1 MEMGTAPAPPTKT
14 ATEDLSAFNDDEL
27 AGTQKGAR
35 VSEQP
40 PRRGKRAATSP
51 ESRSSPRRSRSRG
64 GTSGSNRTPAGS
76 GMATQERRWGGD
88 GGRGM

>member
-1 MEMGTAPAPPTKT
+1 
-14 ATEDLSAFNDDEL
+14 
-27 AGTQKGAR
+27 

-88 GGRGM
+88 GGRGMWCKTICTHKRAIFWNKLYHFERKEYRAAVLF